1 MMPALLA
8 VTPTRATPCLSV
20 LTTLFRPT
28 PVKRTATPFTGVF
41 DFVTLA
47 TTSWLLPFALTMP
60 GVTLSTRQTFTTG
73 FGFSCGLV
81 GFGLGV
87 GAGGVTGAVTSVDAH
102 ARLLEPF
109 VSLPS
114 PVAIAQLTYVPV
126 CVTRAETPITRST
139 PGPSVPRLHCSRT
152 PPVIEQPPLTGGW
165 VTARN
170 VTPLGAASATV
181 TLCAWFGPL
190 FFTRTVYE
198 TVACPLTSWT
208 CGVASF
214 ATCTSMNSSVG
225 GASGGFEGGGGGV
238 VPQPTW
244 TLALSE
250 SVPSSHVTVAVF
262 VRPLFGDAVPFL
274 HVHFSS
280 YVVVQAL

>member
-1 MMPALLA
+1 M
-8 VTPTRATPCLSV
+8 VV
-20 LTTLFRPT
+20 
-28 PVKRTATPFTGVF
+28 G
-41 DFVTLA
+41 
-47 TTSWLLPFALTMP
+47 
-60 GVTLSTRQTFTTG
+60 G
-73 FGFSCGLV
+73 FGFV
-81 GFGLGV
+81 V
-87 GAGGVTGAVTSVDAH
+87 GGVTGAVTSVEAH
-102 ARLLEPF
+102 ALLFPPF

-152 PPVIEQPPLTGGW
+152 PPVIEQLPFTGCC

-198 TVACPLTSWT
+198 TFACPFTSCT

-225 GASGGFEGGGGGV
+225 GVVGGV
-238 VPQPTW
+238 IGGCGG
-244 TLALSE
+244 
-250 SVPSSHVTVAVF
+250 SVGPAADPASS
-262 VRPLFGDAVPFL
+262 
-274 HVHFSS
+274 
-280 YVVVQAL
+280 

>member
-1 MMPALLA
+1 M
-8 VTPTRATPCLSV
+8 
-20 LTTLFRPT
+20 
-28 PVKRTATPFTGVF
+28 
-41 DFVTLA
+41 
-47 TTSWLLPFALTMP
+47 
-60 GVTLSTRQTFTTG
+60 
-73 FGFSCGLV
+73 V

-87 GAGGVTGAVTSVDAH
+87 AAGGVTGAVTSVEAH
-102 ARLLEPF
+102 ALLFPPF

-152 PPVIEQPPLTGGW
+152 PPVIEQPPLAGGW

-198 TVACPLTSWT
+198 TVGLPVHELHLRRR
-208 CGVASF
+208 V
-214 ATCTSMNSSVG
+214 
-225 GASGGFEGGGGGV
+225 
-238 VPQPTW
+238 
-244 TLALSE
+244 LR
-250 SVPSSHVTVAVF
+250 H
-262 VRPLFGDAVPFL
+262 L
-274 HVHFSS
+274 HVHEL
-280 YVVVQAL
+280 VRRRRRQAA